1 MVNFSIDEVRQ
12 CMDQKHNIRNMS
24 VIAHVDHGKSTLT
37 DSLVSKAGIIAA
49 SKAGET
55 RATDTR
61 KDEQERCITIKST
74 AISMY
79 FEMSEKDMAFIK
91 QTKEKTNGF
100 LINLI
105 DSPGH
110 VDFSSEVTAALRVTD
125 GALVV
130 VDCVSGVCVQTE
142 TVLRQ
147 AIAERI
153 RPVLFMNKMDRA
165 LLELQLEQED
175 LYQTFQRIVEN
186 VNVIVATYADD
197 DGPMG
202 VVRVDVNNGSV
213 GFGSGLHGWAFTLKQ
228 FAEMYASKFGVEID
242 KMMKKLWGENFFNP
256 KTKKW
261 SKSKDADNKRS
272 FVMYV
277 LDPIYLVFDAIMNFK
292 KEATAKLLTKLT
304 TADGKPVKD
313 ILKADEL
320 ELEGKPLMKVVMR
333 NWLPAGDAMFQMIV
347 IHLPSPVT
355 AQKYRA
361 ELLYEGPN
369 DDAACM
375 GIKNCDTDAPLM
387 MYISKMVPTSDKGRF
402 YAFGRVFSGKI
413 ATGMKA
419 RIMGPNFVPGK
430 KEDLYEKSI
439 QRTILMMGGKVE
451 AIEDVPAGNICGLV
465 GVDQFLVKTGTIT
478 TMKEAHNM
486 KVMKF
491 SVSPVVRVAVEPKN
505 PADLPKLVEGL
516 KRLSKSDPMVQCMIE
531 ESGEHIIAG
540 AGELHLEICLKDL
553 EEDHAQIPLK
563 KSDPVVSYRETVSE
577 ESNIMCL
584 SKSPNKHNRI
594 FMRAVPMPD
603 GLAEDIDKGEVNPR
617 DDFKSRGRFLAD
629 KYEYDATEARKIWC
643 FGPDTNGPNI
653 LVDCTKGVQYLNE
666 IKDSC
671 IAGFQWASKEGVLCD
686 ENLRAVRFNIYDVT
700 LHADAIHR
708 GGGQIIPTARR
719 VLYASMLT
727 AAPRMMEPVYLVE
740 IQCPENA
747 VGGIYGV
754 LNRRRGHVF
763 EEAQTPGTPMFVV
776 KAYLPVNESFG
787 FTADLRSNTGGQA
800 FPQCVFDHWQIM
812 PGDPLEEGTKVN
824 QIVEATKVRK
834 GLKPGNPDL
843 ANYFDKL

>member
-1 MVNFSIDEVRQ
+1 
-12 CMDQKHNIRNMS
+12 MDKKKNIRNMS

-37 DSLVSKAGIIAA
+37 DSLVAKAGIIAA

-79 FEMSEKDMAFIK
+79 FEMAEKDIAFIK
-91 QTKEKTNGF
+91 QERESTNGF

-165 LLELQLEQED
+165 LLELQLDQED

-228 FAEMYASKFGVEID
+228 FAEMYASKFGVDID
-242 KMMKKLWGENFFNP
+242 KMMKKLWGENFFNA

-277 LDPIYLVFDAIMNFK
+277 LDPIYMVFDAIMNFK

-304 TADGKPVKD
+304 TADGRAVKD
-313 ILKADEL
+313 ILRPEEL
-320 ELEGKPLMKVVMR
+320 EMEGKPLMKCVMR
-333 NWLPAGDAMFQMIV
+333 NWLPAGEAMFQMIV

-369 DDAACM
+369 DDEACM
-375 GIKNCDTDAPLM
+375 GIKNCDTEAPLM

-413 ATGMKA
+413 GTGMKT
-419 RIMGPNFVPGK
+419 RIMGPNYVPGK

-439 QRTILMMGGKVE
+439 QRSILMMGGRVE

-465 GVDQFLVKTGTIT
+465 GVDQFLMKTGTIT
-478 TMKEAHNM
+478 TSKEAHNM

-577 ESNIMCL
+577 ESSIMCL
-584 SKSPNKHNRI
+584 SKSPNKHNRL
-594 FMRAVPMPD
+594 FMKAVPMPD

-617 DDFKSRGRFLAD
+617 DDFKTRGRYLAD
-629 KYEYDATEARKIWC
+629 TYEYDITEARKIWC

-666 IKDSC
+666 IKDSVV
-671 IAGFQWASKEGVLCD
+671 AGFQWASKEGVLCD

-727 AAPRMMEPVYLVE
+727 AEPRIMEPVYLVE

-812 PGDPLEEGTKVN
+812 PGDPMEEGSKVN
-824 QIVEATKVRK
+824 QIVEGCKARK
-834 GLKPGNPDL
+834 GLKPGNPDIN
-843 ANYFDKL
+843 NYFDKL

>member
-1 MVNFSIDEVRQ
+1 MVNFTVEEIRGI
-12 CMDQKHNIRNMS
+12 MDKKKNIRNMS

-37 DSLVSKAGIIAA
+37 DSLLAKAGIIASA
-49 SKAGET
+49 KAGET

-79 FEMSEKDMAFIK
+79 FEMEDKDMQFVKQEKEKDCK
-91 QTKEKTNGF
+91 GF

-165 LLELQLEQED
+165 LLELQLDQED
-175 LYQTFQRIVEN
+175 LYLTFQRVVEN
-186 VNVIVATYADD
+186 VNVIIATYADD

-202 VVRVDVNNGSV
+202 IVRVDPCNGSV

-228 FAEMYASKFGVEID
+228 FSEMYASKFGVDID
-242 KMMKKLWGENFFNP
+242 KLMKKLWGENFFNP

-261 SKSKDADNKRS
+261 AKAKAEDNVRS
-272 FVMYV
+272 FNMYI
-277 LDPIYLVFDAIMNFK
+277 LDPIYKVFDAIMNFK
-292 KEATAKLLTKLT
+292 KETTDKLLDKLEIK
-304 TADGKPVKD
+304 GKMKHED
-313 ILKADEL
+313 LQQ
-320 ELEGKPLMKVVMR
+320 EGKPLMKTVMR
-333 NWLPAGDAMFQMIV
+333 TWLPAGDAMFLMIC

-355 AQKYRA
+355 AQKYRT
-361 ELLYEGPN
+361 EMLYEGPN
-369 DDAACM
+369 DDAAAVAM
-375 GIKNCDTDAPLM
+375 KNCDPEGPLM

-413 ATGMKA
+413 STGLKC
-419 RIMGPNFVPGK
+419 RIMGPNYVPGK
-430 KEDLYEKSI
+430 KDDLNEKAI
-439 QRTILMMGGKVE
+439 QRTILMMGRYIE
-451 AIEDVPAGNICGLV
+451 AIEDVPCGNICGLV

-478 TMKEAHNM
+478 TLKEAHNL

-505 PADLPKLVEGL
+505 PQDLPKLVEGL
-516 KRLSKSDPMVQCMIE
+516 KRLAKSDPMVQCMIE

-577 ESNIMCL
+577 ESNMMCL
-584 SKSPNKHNRI
+584 SKSPNKHNRL

-603 GLAEDIDKGEVNPR
+603 GLAEDIDNGEVSNKQ
-617 DDFKSRGRFLAD
+617 DFKIRGRYLAD
-629 KYEYDATEARKIWC
+629 KYEYDITEARKIWC
-643 FGPDTNGPNI
+643 FGPDTTGPNLMI
-653 LVDCTKGVQYLNE
+653 DCTKGVQYLNE
-666 IKDSC
+666 IKDSVV
-671 IAGFQWASKEGVLCD
+671 AGFQWATKEGVLCD
-686 ENLRAVRFNIYDVT
+686 ENMRGVRFNIYDVT
-700 LHADAIHR
+700 LHTDAIHR

-719 VLYASMLT
+719 VLYASALT
-727 AAPRMMEPVYLVE
+727 AGPSLMEPVYLVE

-812 PGDPLEEGTKVN
+812 PGDPMQEGTKPH
-824 QIVEATKVRK
+824 QICQDTKKRK
-834 GLKPGNPDL
+834 GLKEALPDL
-843 ANYFDKL
+843 GNYLDKL

>member
-1 MVNFSIDEVRQ
+1 MVNFTVDEIRGI
-12 CMDQKHNIRNMS
+12 MDKKNNIRNMS

-37 DSLVSKAGIIAA
+37 DSLLSKAGIIASA
-49 SKAGET
+49 KAGET

-79 FEMSEKDMAFIK
+79 FEMEDKDLPFVKQPLEKD
-91 QTKEKTNGF
+91 TKGF

-153 RPVLFMNKMDRA
+153 KPVLFMNKMDRA
-165 LLELQLEQED
+165 LLELQLDQED
-175 LYQTFQRIVEN
+175 LFLTFQRIVEN
-186 VNVIVATYADD
+186 VNVIIATYADD

-202 VVRVDVNNGSV
+202 IVRVDPANASV

-228 FAEMYASKFGVEID
+228 FAEIYAKKFGVDTE
-242 KMMKKLWGENFFNP
+242 KLMKKLWGENFFNP

-261 SKSKDADNKRS
+261 AKAKADDNTRS
-272 FVMYV
+272 FCMYV
-277 LDPIYLVFDAIMNFK
+277 LDPIYKMFDAIMNFK
-292 KEATAKLLTKLT
+292 KEETDKLL
-304 TADGKPVKD
+304 DR
-313 ILKADEL
+313 L
-320 ELEGKPLMKVVMR
+320 ELKGKMKHEELSMEGKPLMKAVMR
-333 NWLPAGDAMFQMIV
+333 NWLPAGEAMFQMIV
-347 IHLPSPVT
+347 VHLPSPVT

-361 ELLYEGPN
+361 AALYEGPA
-369 DDAACM
+369 DDPACQAM
-375 GIKNCDTDAPLM
+375 TACDPTGPLM

-413 ATGMKA
+413 ATGQKV
-419 RIMGPNFVPGK
+419 RIMGPNFLPGK

-439 QRTILMMGGKVE
+439 QRTILMMGRYIE
-451 AIEDVPAGNICGLV
+451 AIEDVPCGNICGLV

-478 TMKEAHNM
+478 TYKEAHNM

-505 PADLPKLVEGL
+505 AADLPKLVEGL
-516 KRLSKSDPMVQCMIE
+516 KRLAKSDPMVQCMIE

-577 ESNIMCL
+577 ESNMMCL
-584 SKSPNKHNRI
+584 SKSPNKHNRL
-594 FMRAVPMPD
+594 FMKAVPMPD
-603 GLAEDIDKGEVNPR
+603 GLPEDIDSGEVTSKQ
-617 DDFKSRGRFLAD
+617 DFKIRGRYLAD
-629 KYEYDATEARKIWC
+629 KYEYDITEARKIWC
-643 FGPDTNGPNI
+643 FGPDTTGPNI
-653 LVDCTKGVQYLNE
+653 VIDATKGVQYLNE
-666 IKDSC
+666 IKDSV

-686 ENLRAVRFNIYDVT
+686 ENMRGVRFNIYDVT
-700 LHADAIHR
+700 LHTDAIHR

-719 VLYASMLT
+719 VLYASVLT
-727 AAPRMMEPVYLVE
+727 AAPRLMEPVYLVE

-763 EEAQTPGTPMFVV
+763 EESQVVGTPMFHV

-800 FPQCVFDHWQIM
+800 FPQCVFDHWQVM
-812 PGDPLEEGTKVN
+812 QGDPLQENTKPYTVC
-824 QIVEATKVRK
+824 QETKKRK
-834 GLKPGNPDL
+834 GLKEALPDL
-843 ANYFDKL
+843 ANYYDKL

>member
-1 MVNFSIDEVRQ
+1 
-12 CMDQKHNIRNMS
+12 MDKKRNIRNMS

-37 DSLVSKAGIIAA
+37 DSLVAKAGIIAA
-49 SKAGET
+49 AKAGET

-79 FEMSEKDMAFIK
+79 FEMDPKDLAFCKQEKAKAPDGSD
-91 QTKEKTNGF
+91 ECGF

-165 LLELQLEQED
+165 LLELQLEQEE
-175 LYQTFQRIVEN
+175 LFQTFSRIVEN

-202 VVRVDVNNGSV
+202 IVRVDVNNASV

-228 FAEMYASKFGVEID
+228 FAEMYASKFGVDTD

-261 SKSKDADNKRS
+261 SKNKDNDNKRS
-272 FVMYV
+272 FNMYV
-277 LDPIYLVFDAIMNFK
+277 LDPIYMVFDAIMNFK
-292 KEATAKLLTKLT
+292 KDQVEKLMGKLT
-304 TADGKPVKD
+304 TANGKLVKD
-313 ILKADEL
+313 VLKHEEK
-320 ELEGKPLMKVVMR
+320 ELEGKPLMKCVMR
-333 NWLPAGDAMFQMIV
+333 NWLPAGEAMFQMIV

-361 ELLYEGPN
+361 ELLYEGPP
-369 DDAACM
+369 DDEACM
-375 GIKNCDTDAPLM
+375 AIKACDPNGPLM
-387 MYISKMVPTSDKGRF
+387 MYVSKMVPTSDKGRF
-402 YAFGRVFSGKI
+402 YAFGRVFAGKV
-413 ATGMKA
+413 ATGQKC
-419 RIMGPNFVPGK
+419 RIMGPNYVPGK
-430 KEDLYEKSI
+430 KDDLYEKSI
-439 QRTILMMGGKVE
+439 QRTILMMGGRVE

-465 GVDQFLVKTGTIT
+465 GVDQFLVKTGTLT
-478 TMKEAHNM
+478 TLKEAHNM

-516 KRLSKSDPMVQCMIE
+516 KRLSKSDPMVQCIIE

-577 ESNIMCL
+577 ESTQMCL
-584 SKSPNKHNRI
+584 SKSPNKHNRL

-603 GLAEDIDKGEVNPR
+603 GLAEDIDNGEVNPR
-617 DDFKSRGRFLAD
+617 DDFKVRARYLAE
-629 KYEYDATEARKIWC
+629 KYEYDVTEARKIWC
-643 FGPDTNGPNI
+643 FGPETTGPNI
-653 LVDCTKGVQYLNE
+653 FVDCTKGVQYLNE

-671 IAGFQWASKEGVLCD
+671 VAGFQWASKEGVLCD
-686 ENLRAVRFNIYDVT
+686 ENMRSVRFNLYDVA

-719 VLYASMLT
+719 VLYACVLT
-727 AAPRMMEPVYLVE
+727 AEPRLMEPVYLVE

-800 FPQCVFDHWQIM
+800 FPQCVFDHWQIL
-812 PGDPLEEGTKVN
+812 PGDPMQESTKPN
-824 QIVEATKVRK
+824 SIVEDTKKRK

-843 ANYFDKL
+843 SNYLDKL